1 MDEEFLN
8 EIENKFKLE
17 YNKKSEK
24 EIKDMVKTMK
34 ECLDPSFKH
43 LLTVCPAT
51 NLNAEID
58 VAILNALLQAVKRK
72 QLTDIDS
79 VQANKLVQKKGRH
92 LEYDNKYQKQ
102 LHLALDWNRAD
113 IARKFIFTDELSD
126 KVKIDLNK
134 FN

>member
-58 VAILNALLQAVKRK
+58 VAILNALLQAVK
-72 QLTDIDS
+72 QEIDL
-79 VQANKLVQKKGRH
+79 VQADKLVKKKGRH